1 MNTPIQFLRHG
12 AVGFLCLL
20 AVSSFGIYGCSSD
33 RVDGTDGT
41 VLLSITDFDEL
52 PISVSVN
59 NAVNVAGGFVQIGEV
74 TLQNIPKDPGGT
86 TSELQSI
93 ELSSYEIVF
102 RRADRGTRVPPAR
115 VRAIFSLVPVGGTS
129 TIENLDIMG
138 PEQLLNPPLSD
149 LLFENG
155 GFDSEIN
162 SPLIVL
168 DVRIRF
174 FGRTLSGDEIA
185 SGFDTFTLELTP

>member
-1 MNTPIQFLRHG
+1 MTTPIQFLRRG

-20 AVSSFGIYGCSSD
+20 TVSSFGIYGCSSD
-33 RVDGTDGT
+33 RVDGTEGT

-52 PISVSVN
+52 PISSSVN
-59 NAVNVAGGFVQIGEV
+59 NAVNVGGGFIQIGEV
-74 TLQNIPKDPGGT
+74 TLQNVPKDPRGT

-93 ELSSYEIVF
+93 ELTSYEIVYS
-102 RRADRGTRVPPAR
+102 RADTGTRVPPAR
-115 VRAIFSLVPVGGTS
+115 VRTIFGLVPVGGNFTL
-129 TIENLDIMG
+129 ENLDILG
-138 PEQLLNPPLSD
+138 PEQLLNEPLSD

-155 GFDSEIN
+155 GFDSETG